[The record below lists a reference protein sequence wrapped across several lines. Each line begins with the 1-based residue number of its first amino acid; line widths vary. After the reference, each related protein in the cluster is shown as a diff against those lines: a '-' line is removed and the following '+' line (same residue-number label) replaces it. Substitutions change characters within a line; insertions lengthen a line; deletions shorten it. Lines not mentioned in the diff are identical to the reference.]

1 MGTCDF
7 LVFITEKYYL
17 IYNHYDSYF
26 SFLENKLLEEI
37 KIIIYCHLIQ
47 KNIFKFPDKL
57 VE

>member
-47 KNIFKFPDKL
+47 KNIF
-57 VE
+57 